1 MASKNPVHRAIKAAE
16 SVAGLARYLHVTPST
31 IRRWKTKLPEDKAPR
46 VAEYLARD
54 AKKAKRRKDDRN
66 RFHELMKLAGEIGKL
81 PNVRS
86 GSKPRTGKRTIGVQH
101 VKRFAVMLSLDV
113 LDDIDVWLKTIRKKF
128 PKWQMMAMI
137 SQYGLGEH
145 RGYKTVYYQLAPDAG
160 DFAISANVPTP
171 RCDTLKEAASALR
184 EKLEE
189 VIEGS
194 KVLAFL
200 HSVTVFNYTMR
211 TPEEISARETM
222 RRRGREKK
230 RMAWETQEKRKTKA
244 AATPHS
250 TERPQAMGWGLH
262 TKAYEEARTRLHSN
276 PPSSPSV
283 LSSKAKA
290 KSAPKKSKPPSASKV
305 SRTSTAKPKKSQP
318 SSSKATAPKRTSKTQ
333 TLPSLKRSLRT
344 PMVKTSKRSS
354 AKSKPKS
361 RKAKR

>member
-1 MASKNPVHRAIKAAE
+1 MKKNPVHRAIKAAE
-16 SVAGLARYLHVTPST
+16 SVAGLARALHVAPST

-66 RFHELMKLAGEIGKL
+66 RFSELMKLAGEIGKL
-81 PNVRS
+81 PSVRS
-86 GSKPRTGKRTIGVQH
+86 GSKPRTGKRTIGEQH
-101 VKRFAVMLSLDV
+101 VKRFAMMLSLDV

-211 TPEEISARETM
+211 SPEEISARETM

-230 RMAWETQEKRKTKA
+230 RMAWETQEKRKAKA

-250 TERPQAMGWGLH
+250 TERPVSTGAMGWGLH
-262 TKAYEEARTRLHSN
+262 TKAYEEARTRLHLN

-283 LSSKAKA
+283 RSSKPKA
-290 KSAPKKSKPPSASKV
+290 RSVLKKSKPRSVPKASK
-305 SRTSTAKPKKSQP
+305 TSTKKSGKSLAKSRSTSQ
-318 SSSKATAPKRTSKTQ
+318 PKRASKTQ
-333 TLPSLKRSLRT
+333 TKPSLKRSLRT
-344 PMVKTSKRSS
+344 PMAKTSKRSS
-354 AKSKPKS
+354 AKS

>member
-1 MASKNPVHRAIKAAE
+1 MSKNPVHRAIKAAE
-16 SVAGLARYLHVTPST
+16 SVAGLARALHVAPST

-46 VAEYLARD
+46 VVEYLARD

-66 RFHELMKLAGEIGKL
+66 RFHELMKLAGEIDKL

-86 GSKPRTGKRTIGVQH
+86 GSKPRTGKRTIGEQH
-101 VKRFAVMLSLDV
+101 VKRFAMMLSLDV

-230 RMAWETQEKRKTKA
+230 RLAWENQQRRQKRA
-244 AATPHS
+244 AETPHS
-250 TERPQAMGWGLH
+250 TERPTAKGWGLH
-262 TKAYEEARTRLHSN
+262 TKAYEEARAKLHSN
-276 PPSSPSV
+276 PPSSPSAR
-283 LSSKAKA
+283 SSKPKA
-290 KSAPKKSKPPSASKV
+290 ASAPKKSKPRSAPKG
-305 SRTSTAKPKKSQP
+305 SRTSTKKPKQSGAKSP
-318 SSSKATAPKRTSKTQ
+318 KTSARKRTSKTQ
-333 TLPSLKRSLRT
+333 TKPSLKRSLRT
-344 PMVKTSKRSS
+344 PMAKTSKRSS
-354 AKSKPKS
+354 AKS